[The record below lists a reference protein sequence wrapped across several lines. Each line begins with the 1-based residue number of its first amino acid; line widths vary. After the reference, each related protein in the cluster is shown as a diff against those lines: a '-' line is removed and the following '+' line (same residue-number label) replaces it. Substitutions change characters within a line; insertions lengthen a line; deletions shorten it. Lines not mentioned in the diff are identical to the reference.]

1 MIIFLFRF
9 SSQIFCQRNFGAW
22 ILDNDA
28 TFITLKHNKSGFQ
41 GKNHSFIECSKL
53 FVLMRFLNGR
63 LEMVYQKKII
73 CKHFAILKCFTV
85 HILHTRCYL
94 RSKWFSGIFAANP
107 NGKQL
112 LRRLHRFIDENF
124 LCNNHRLQMAQS
136 WTNCFSPTEIKIC
149 VLAGRFILSSV
160 QWVHHFKKCHIHN
173 GYSKVNGLK
182 WTPSWSEECKCELI

>member
-85 HILHTRCYL
+85 HILHTML
-94 RSKWFSGIFAANP
+94 SKIKMIFWHFCSQPEWLAIVEASASF
-107 NGKQL
+107 
-112 LRRLHRFIDENF
+112 HR
-124 LCNNHRLQMAQS
+124 
-136 WTNCFSPTEIKIC
+136 
-149 VLAGRFILSSV
+149 
-160 QWVHHFKKCHIHN
+160 
-173 GYSKVNGLK
+173 
-182 WTPSWSEECKCELI
+182 